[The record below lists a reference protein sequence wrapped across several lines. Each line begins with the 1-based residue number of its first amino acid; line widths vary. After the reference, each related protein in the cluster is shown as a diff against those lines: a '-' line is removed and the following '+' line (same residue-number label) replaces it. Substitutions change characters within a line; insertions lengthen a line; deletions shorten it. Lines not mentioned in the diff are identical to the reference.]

1 MWTLKF
7 YLFLVSLGRF
17 VEGHC
22 IVGLCFVERGGALTH
37 KHFQMVVKGN
47 FTNLQ
52 VLNMKSRDKG
62 LHTFNGMIMYYMK
75 DNGRSILS
83 SFITMC

>member
-1 MWTLKF
+1 MLIF
-7 YLFLVSLGRF
+7 YLFLVGLRRF

-22 IVGLCFVERGGALTH
+22 IFGLCFVERGGALTH
-37 KHFQMVVKGN
+37 KHFQITVKGN

-52 VLNMKSRDKG
+52 VLNMKSRDTCS
-62 LHTFNGMIMYYMK
+62 HTFKGMIGYYMK

-83 SFITMC
+83 LFITMC